1 MSNGDDLLA
10 ASEILKSKVEFITCH
25 FKMWMKVIFLLYI
38 LSQIFIKTL
47 ICNLVTSGFY
57 YTQTSQVLS
66 SVTDR
71 ENVLS
76 EIFFRCGL
84 DAGCTHVARSASKG
98 FTEIKSRTELEGIKD
113 DESLWSKSI
122 GKEPGK

>member
-1 MSNGDDLLA
+1 MCSGDDLPA
-10 ASEILKSKVEFITCH
+10 ASKILNSKVDFTRCH
-25 FKMWMKVIFLLYI
+25 FKMWMKMIFLLYI
-38 LSQIFIKTL
+38 LSQIFMKTL

-76 EIFFRCGL
+76 EIFFHCGMDARCS
-84 DAGCTHVARSASKG
+84 HVAKSASKG
-98 FTEIKSRTELEGIKD
+98 FKEIKSRAELESIKG

-122 GKEPGK
+122 GKEPG